1 MMKNRRARSLLL
13 LLPLLVLSLSF
24 LPLRDAG
31 ATRKSALAT
40 AIDAAI
46 ALQVL
51 YGVQVPETG
60 VAGGLLRPGQGTV
73 VRAQLVKGVTYVF
86 VAGGCNDAHDV
97 DLGVYNAAGEL
108 LDKDTRLEKF
118 ATSAFVAPYT
128 GEYILLIAMARSTGN
143 GAHWVLVM
151 GQG

>member
-1 MMKNRRARSLLL
+1 MMIKNRRASSL
-13 LLPLLVLSLSF
+13 LLPLLVLPLSY
-24 LPLRDAG
+24 LPPRDAE

-40 AIDAAI
+40 AVDAAI

-60 VAGGLLRPGQGTV
+60 VAGGLLRPGQGTAI
-73 VRAQLVKGVTYVF
+73 RAQLVKGVTYIF
-86 VAGGCNDAHDV
+86 VAGGCKDAHDV
-97 DLGVYNAAGEL
+97 DLVVYDAAGEL
-108 LDKDTRLEKF
+108 LTIDTSLEKF

-128 GEYILLIAMARSTGN
+128 GEYILLIGMARSTGN

-151 GQG
+151 GEG